1 MTLLPQFTNEDPRHQ
16 AKKRPITSISSFP
29 EQIEGVRGVY
39 LHVPFC
45 FHKCHYCDFYS
56 IVDSRGRQEAFVERL
71 TEELLIVSELLR
83 EPLRTIYVGGGT
95 PTLLSPGLWETLLS
109 TIQSTLIRG
118 SRVEFS
124 VEANPETV
132 TPELATILVEGGVN
146 RMSVGAQS
154 FHPVHL
160 KTLERWHD
168 PDNVKRSV
176 DILRQAGIRSLNLDL
191 IFAIPGQSLEE
202 ALNDLDTALSLE
214 PDHLSCYDLTY
225 EPNTPMTERLRR
237 GEFQPATQD
246 LEADMYRGL
255 CGRLESAG
263 FIQYEISAWAQPDHQ
278 CQHNMLYW
286 RNEQWWPVGPGA
298 SGHVAGFRWK
308 NIPRLS
314 VYLDSSGLCQV
325 QDVEFLDEDGR
336 IGEELMMGLRLREG
350 IPLSRIDEMLKSGDR
365 AEQRAAAFEKHIG
378 NGLLARRES
387 GLQLTEA
394 GLLLADSILV
404 DLI

>member
-1 MTLLPQFTNEDPRHQ
+1 MSLLPQFTSEDPRLQ
-16 AKKRPITSISSFP
+16 AKKRPIISLSSFP
-29 EQIEGVRGVY
+29 ERIEGVQGVY

-56 IVDSRGRQEAFVERL
+56 IVDSQSRQEAFVERL
-71 TEELLIVSELLR
+71 IDELLIVSDLLCQ
-83 EPLRTIYVGGGT
+83 PLRTIYVGGGT
-95 PTLLSPGLWETLLS
+95 PTLLSPGLWKKLLR
-109 TIQSTLIRG
+109 TIQSTLICG

-132 TPELATILVEGGVN
+132 TSQLATILVEGGVN

-154 FHPVHL
+154 FHPAHL

-176 DILRQAGIRSLNLDL
+176 DILRKAGIRSLNLDL

-202 ALNDLDTALSLE
+202 ALNDLETALSLE

-255 CGRLESAG
+255 CRRLESAG
-263 FIQYEISAWAQPDHQ
+263 FEQYEISAWAQPGHQ
-278 CQHNMLYW
+278 CQHNVLYW

-314 VYLDSSGLCQV
+314 DYLDSSGLSRV

-350 IPLSRIDEMLKSGDR
+350 IPLSRIDEMLRGGDR
-365 AEQRAAAFEKHIG
+365 ARQRAAAIEKHIG
-378 NGLLARRES
+378 NGLLARRNS